1 MFLGCTLYEGER
13 GRLFQGVGED
23 VGRWSG
29 VDKMRVVLGF
39 SDEKGR
45 EVVEQV
51 KVFLVNVWDKRRFLG
66 A

>member
-1 MFLGCTLYEGER
+1 MGGLSE
-13 GRLFQGVGED
+13 
-23 VGRWSG
+23 
-29 VDKMRVVLGF
+29 VDKMSVVLGF

-51 KVFLVNVWDKRRFLG
+51 KTFLVKLCERRRRFLR